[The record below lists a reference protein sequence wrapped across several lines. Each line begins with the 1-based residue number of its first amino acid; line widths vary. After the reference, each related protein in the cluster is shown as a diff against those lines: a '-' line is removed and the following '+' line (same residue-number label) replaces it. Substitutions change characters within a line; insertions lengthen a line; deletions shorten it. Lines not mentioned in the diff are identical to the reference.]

1 MTTADSLPSNSG
13 DAQQALHRRIGWL
26 CHVIRLIAAAYALW
40 ILALVLT
47 FWSDPD
53 RVMRTYSHILQANII
68 ALTNGQR
75 LAGFGVSMVTL
86 SITAIACWS
95 VWQLFSG
102 YLAGRIFTVDSAIWL
117 RRIGTFGLVAHGLDI
132 LTRPLVFAI
141 VTWHMPTGQRA
152 TGITLGPN
160 DLLLALFL
168 VGLVALAHVFKT
180 AAEIADDNAQIV

>member
-1 MTTADSLPSNSG
+1 MTTIESLPSASG
-13 DAQQALHRRIGWL
+13 DAQQALQRRIGWL
-26 CHVIRLIAAAYALW
+26 CHIIRLIAAAYALW
-40 ILALVLT
+40 ILVLVLT
-47 FWSDPD
+47 FWGDPD

-75 LAGFGVSMVTL
+75 LAGFAVSMGTL
-86 SITAIACWS
+86 TLAIIACWS
-95 VWQLFSG
+95 VWQMFSG

-117 RRIGTFGLVAHGLDI
+117 RRIGTFGLMAHGLDI

-141 VTWHMPTGQRA
+141 VTWHMPAGQRA

-160 DLLLALFL
+160 DLLIALFL
-168 VGLVALAHVFKT
+168 LGLVALAHVFKA